1 MKRKIRNT
9 VQYPNFTNKFRHIH
23 SVLRDE
29 EGYMVYSEMIDG
41 KIYYRK
47 TDLLD
52 LENVKA
58 DKSGRRGFNVPRDIP
73 KLKKHIINDDFKGEL
88 YQYCIHQENQKL
100 LPISEYT
107 INRNTKAPHKLRQD
121 GHPLQP
127 YCKES
132 KQLYVNS
139 RHNKLRTKDQLLEG
153 TYGSRTRG
161 IVTAI
166 LGNPPNISINE
177 IFEKFNNCCFKCSK
191 PIDIN
196 DRKSYQIDHFMP
208 ASGYWPLIQ
217 DNATLLCKDCN
228 QSKKD
233 NHPSVFYSKE
243 KFEILTK
250 KLIKIENI
258 EDSNYILND
267 KILVDFDQNFDIII
281 SRWEKINR
289 NKISFKKYINKE
301 IKRIEKLD
309 CYKKH
314 TNLLKKLKKY
324 EESIQNT

>member
-9 VQYPNFTNKFRHIH
+9 MDYPDFTGKFRHIH
-23 SVLRDE
+23 SILRDN
-29 EGYMVYSEMIDG
+29 EGYMVYSEVVDG

-47 TDLLD
+47 TNLSDLNTVEPD
-52 LENVKA
+52 RT
-58 DKSGRRGFNVPRDIP
+58 GRRGFNISRDISV
-73 KLKKHIINDDFKGEL
+73 LQQNVIDYDFKGEL
-88 YQYCIHQENQKL
+88 FQYCIHQITQKL

-121 GHPLQP
+121 GYPLQP

-132 KQLYVNS
+132 KKLYVNS

-166 LGNPPNISINE
+166 LGNPPKISINQ

-196 DRKSYQIDHFMP
+196 NRKYYQIDHFMP
-208 ASGYWPLIQ
+208 ASGYWPLTQ

-267 KILVDFDQNFDIII
+267 KILVDFNQNFDIII
-281 SRWEKINR
+281 SRWEQINR

-301 IKRIEKLD
+301 IKRIKKLD

-314 TNLLKKLKKY
+314 TNLLEKLKKY